1 MAMNQ
6 RLDLRQSQTLAM
18 TPQLQ
23 QAIKLLQLSNLD
35 LAAYVEGE
43 LEQNPLLERLEAG
56 DAADAS
62 SPDEHLAEEH
72 LAEEPGASDDATA
85 DHDAIS
91 QLGSDYDNLWGSAG
105 LDESGGAAFR
115 DDGRRSA
122 GGIDD
127 SLAIIE
133 GTPARDVGLRD
144 HLLNQ
149 LNVDLLDPVDR
160 VIGVHL
166 IDMLDEAGYLRG
178 ELPPVA
184 DQLGC
189 DVGRV
194 EATLEKLHRF
204 DPPGIFARSLRE
216 CLALQL
222 RERDRLDEKME
233 VLLDHLKFLADR
245 RIDEL
250 RRLCD
255 IDADD
260 FDEMLAELTS
270 RNPKPGLAFDSEVA
284 PTIVPD
290 VLVRQAQDGTWLV
303 ELNSDTLPRVLVNRR
318 YYAKFSSQATTKTD
332 KKYLVDRLNSA
343 NWLVKSLDQRANTI
357 LRVATALVSRQEA
370 FLNHGVQ
377 YLRPLI
383 LRDIAEEIEMHEST
397 VSRVTV
403 NKYMSTPRGTFELR
417 YFFTTAIP
425 STAAAGAAHS
435 SEAVRH
441 RIKALIE
448 SEDPGKVL
456 SDDRLVAMLREDGI
470 EIARRTVAKYREAL
484 RIPSSLTRRRRNK
497 GER

>member
-1 MAMNQ
+1 MAMTP
-6 RLDLRQSQTLAM
+6 RLDLRQTQTLAM

-23 QAIKLLQLSNLD
+23 QAIKLLQLSNLE
-35 LAAYVEGE
+35 LAEYVEGE

-56 DAADAS
+56 DAADEPA
-62 SPDEHLAEEH
+62 PEEQ
-72 LAEEPGASDDATA
+72 LAEEPGASGDATA
-85 DHDAIS
+85 DRDAIS
-91 QLGSDYDNLWGSAG
+91 QLDSDYHDLWGSAG
-105 LDESGGAAFR
+105 ADESGGGAFR
-115 DDGRRSA
+115 DGGRSA

-127 SLAIIE
+127 SVAIIE

-166 IDMLDEAGYLRG
+166 IDMLDEAGYLSG
-178 ELPPVA
+178 ELSPVA

-204 DPPGIFARSLRE
+204 DPPGIFARTLKE

-222 RERDRLDEKME
+222 RERDRLDAKME
-233 VLLDHLKFLADR
+233 VLLDNLDFLAER

-255 IDADD
+255 VDADD
-260 FDEMLAELTS
+260 LDEMLAELTS

-318 YYAKFSSQATTKTD
+318 YYAKFSRQATTKTD

-377 YLRPLI
+377 HLRPLI

-441 RIKALIE
+441 RIKALIK
-448 SEDPGKVL
+448 SEDPGAVL
-456 SDDRLVAMLREDGI
+456 SDDRLVAVLREDGVD
-470 EIARRTVAKYREAL
+470 IARRTVAKYREAM

>member
-1 MAMNQ
+1 MALTP

-23 QAIKLLQLSNLD
+23 QAIKLLQLSNLE
-35 LAAYVEGE
+35 LATYVEGE
-43 LEQNPLLERLEAG
+43 IEQNPLLERVESD
-56 DAADAS
+56 DAAVGEAAD
-62 SPDEHLAEEH
+62 
-72 LAEEPGASDDATA
+72 EPGADDEMNAGL
-85 DHDAIS
+85 DAIS
-91 QLGSDYDNLWGSAG
+91 HLDADYDNLWGSAG
-105 LDESGGAAFR
+105 IDESGAAAFG
-115 DDGRRSA
+115 DVRRAA
-122 GGIDD
+122 GGFDEG
-127 SLAIIE
+127 SAIIE
-133 GTPARDVGLRD
+133 ATPGRGVGLRD

-149 LNVDLLDPVDR
+149 LNVDVLDPVDR

-166 IDMLDEAGYLRG
+166 IDMLDEAGYLSG
-178 ELPPVA
+178 DLSPVA
-184 DQLGC
+184 DRLGC
-189 DVGRV
+189 EIARV

-222 RERDRLDEKME
+222 RERGRLDPRME
-233 VLLDHLKFLADR
+233 IVLDNLDLLADR

-250 RRLCD
+250 RKLCGT
-255 IDADD
+255 DADD
-260 FDEMLAELTS
+260 LDAMLAELTS
-270 RNPKPGLAFDSEVA
+270 RNPKPGLAFDTEVVQA
-284 PTIVPD
+284 IVPD
-290 VLVRQAQDGTWLV
+290 VIVRQAPDGTWLV

-318 YYAKFSSQATTKTD
+318 YYATFSRQATTREE

-357 LRVATALVSRQEA
+357 LRVATALVSRQDA

-377 YLRPLI
+377 HLRPLI

-417 YFFTTAIP
+417 YFFTTAIA

-448 SEDPGKVL
+448 GEDPGAAL
-456 SDDRLVAMLREDGI
+456 SDDRLVAVLRQEGI
-470 EIARRTVAKYREAL
+470 DIARRTVAKYREAM
-484 RIPSSLTRRRRNK
+484 RIPSSLARRRRHR
-497 GER
+497 GAR